1 MTQKKG
7 ANIVNVADGEDGVL
21 EMAEDAAKRRSQAE
35 PEDDPSCMIK
45 IGTVD
50 KEQYK
55 NISKYTH
62 KVLQEKS
69 IDPSIKTGAFFQANK
84 KLNSLLQQVSYMKKN
99 YLQIK

>member
-1 MTQKKG
+1 MG
-7 ANIVNVADGEDGVL
+7 NDGV
-21 EMAEDAAKRRSQAE
+21 KRRNQVESE
-35 PEDDPSCMIK
+35 EDDPSCMIK

-62 KVLQEKS
+62 KVLEEKS
-69 IDPSIKTGAFFQANK
+69 IDPSIKTGAFFQAHK
-84 KLNSLLQQVSYMKKN
+84 KMKSLLQQVSYMKKN